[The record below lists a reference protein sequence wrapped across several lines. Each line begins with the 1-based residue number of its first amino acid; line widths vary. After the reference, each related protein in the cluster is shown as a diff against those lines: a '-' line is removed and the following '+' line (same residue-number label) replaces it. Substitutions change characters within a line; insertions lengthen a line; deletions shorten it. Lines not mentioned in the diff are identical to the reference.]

1 MGDSASSSIVQY
13 KNEKALLCNCDQP
26 AKIMRAWTDANTGR
40 RFYGC
45 VGRKVA
51 HGYESCNFFCWFDV
65 EKPHGWQHEALI
77 EARDVIR
84 DQREEIRNLREA
96 VKELKRG
103 NPNENLDDLKQAREE
118 CEALKLE
125 VLILNERSRV
135 FRNVLITS
143 SVGFTIVLGVVV
155 TMCK

>member
-1 MGDSASSSIVQY
+1 MGDSASSSTVQY
-13 KNEKALLCNCDQP
+13 KNEKAVLCNCNQL
-26 AKIMRAWTDANTGR
+26 AKIVRAWTDANTGH

-51 HGYESCNFFCWFDV
+51 HGYESCNFFRWFDV
-65 EKPHGWQHEALI
+65 KKPHGWQHEALI

-84 DQREEIRNLREA
+84 EQREEIKNLREA
-96 VKELKRG
+96 VQVQELKR
-103 NPNENLDDLKQAREE
+103 ENSNDVKQTSEE
-118 CEALKLE
+118 CKALKRE

-143 SVGFTIVLGVVV
+143 SVGFTIILGVVV